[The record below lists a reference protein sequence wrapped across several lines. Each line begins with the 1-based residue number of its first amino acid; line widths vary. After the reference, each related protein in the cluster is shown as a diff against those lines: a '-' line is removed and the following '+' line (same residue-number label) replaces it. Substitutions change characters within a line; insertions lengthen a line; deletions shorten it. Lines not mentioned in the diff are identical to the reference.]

1 MVFVIWIAVAS
12 RGAVNT
18 GGLAPAPFALQF
30 ALALIVVSCP
40 CAIGLAVPTVIM
52 VATSVAAKHGLLLK
66 SGERRAACAQ
76 GTLLSPVLNHHHRLL
91 CIRACV
97 HTPVCEYHQPSKC
110 TPLLMRAQLVSTH
123 FRFPS
128 QAQRWKCSQMCTTW
142 YLTRRAPSLRGR
154 TSCRRCVRRTIG
166 VVCSYLVCCACVWRV
181 HFCSCAAIAAVS
193 NCILHIFP

>member
-1 MVFVIWIAVAS
+1 MFVIWIAVAS

-110 TPLLMRAQLVSTH
+110 TPLANARSTRCRLISVSPRRHNAGSAPECAPRGIRQDGHPHYGDARRVVGAYVELSVLCVVISCVVRACGGCISALVQLL
-123 FRFPS
+123 
-128 QAQRWKCSQMCTTW
+128 Q
-142 YLTRRAPSLRGR
+142 L
-154 TSCRRCVRRTIG
+154 
-166 VVCSYLVCCACVWRV
+166 
-181 HFCSCAAIAAVS
+181 
-193 NCILHIFP
+193 